1 MVLGYS
7 LPREVDHDTPLMLD
21 TMQGAAMPRLLGKLG
36 WRLGARGEL
45 SRTRCRS
52 SPRPGTATCSLYW
65 RGAPYTVAPDHDL
78 GFSSRKCPYS
88 AGECRWAHK
97 WPDGAAKRAY
107 EKKNKKKKR
116 RRAGSDSE

>member
-1 MVLGYS
+1 MLS
-7 LPREVDHDTPLMLD
+7 LLEGSAVHGRSMPAHAVV
-21 TMQGAAMPRLLGKLG
+21 AMGMAK
-36 WRLGARGEL
+36 A
-45 SRTRCRS
+45 S
-52 SPRPGTATCSLYW
+52 TAKHSNVCFKW
-65 RGAPYTVAPDHDL
+65 ADHDL